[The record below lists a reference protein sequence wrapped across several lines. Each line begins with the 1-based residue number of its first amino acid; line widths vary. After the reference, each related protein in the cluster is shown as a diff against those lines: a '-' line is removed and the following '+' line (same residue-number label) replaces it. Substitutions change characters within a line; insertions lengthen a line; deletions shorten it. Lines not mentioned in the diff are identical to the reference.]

1 MVQPIAIVRLAPGE
15 VGYYDPYTKIHLTL
29 SRKEAT
35 VYNYMNTSRLKTAIA
50 DRILIL
56 KAGSLNSIN
65 YMVKADETKAANYK
79 EPASFTAKVE
89 QPKVEAVVEPEVKK
103 EIPVEEPVAEV
114 KPAASKKK
122 TAAKPAV
129 EDKTEEVELK
139 TGEEKTTK

>member
-65 YMVKADETKAANYK
+65 YFNKSDSVPSKYIEVESFSPKKETAP
-79 EPASFTAKVE
+79 EV
-89 QPKVEAVVEPEVKK
+89 VVEPEAKK
-103 EIPVEEPVAEV
+103 QIPVEVEKE
-114 KPAASKKK
+114 AAKKETK
-122 TAAKPAV
+122 TAPTKTV
-129 EDKTEEVELK
+129 ETKKEEVELT
-139 TGEEKTTK
+139 TGEEKAKK